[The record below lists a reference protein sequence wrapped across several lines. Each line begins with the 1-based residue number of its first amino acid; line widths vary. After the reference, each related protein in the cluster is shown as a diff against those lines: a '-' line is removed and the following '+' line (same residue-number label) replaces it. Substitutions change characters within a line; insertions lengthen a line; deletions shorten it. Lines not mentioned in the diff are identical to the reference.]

1 MGQQY
6 NGVDVENPRI
16 AEYTKNAIRQG
27 WEKERIM
34 KVIGIPGEVV
44 DRYKKEVE
52 REERNK
58 K

>member
-1 MGQQY
+1 MAQY
-6 NGVDVENPRI
+6 GGVDVEHPRI

-34 KVIGIPGEVV
+34 RVIGVPAEGV
-44 DRYKKEVE
+44 DRYKREVE
-52 REERNK
+52 REDKNK